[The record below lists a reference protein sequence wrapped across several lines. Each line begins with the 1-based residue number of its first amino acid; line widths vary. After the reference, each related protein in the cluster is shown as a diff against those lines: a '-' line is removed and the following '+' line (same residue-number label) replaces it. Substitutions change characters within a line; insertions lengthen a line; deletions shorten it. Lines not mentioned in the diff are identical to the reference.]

1 MRITLAQKVALIKYG
16 VKIYDDVDETLI
28 AISDRM
34 LEIGFLPGDDYNLLN
49 KTGLKM
55 QELYD
60 ELYEQNRYGDIED

>member
-55 QELYD
+55 QVLYD